1 MEDILFHLLAHNAE
15 TRGVDRQKLESGG
28 LRSSSRA
35 EDVSSLAA
43 LLLKRVAG
51 RDEVSLC
58 RELAELFSYRLMF
71 LLLPEECLFGDPERD
86 KPIIAAH
93 LNALGVNPREDLVRA
108 VKFLVDNFRAK
119 TRREQTKTSI
129 SDVYVRYPKLYDA
142 IIGRQGGRCA
152 VCGKILVYGVNM
164 QLDHVMPWHLG
175 DDPSD
180 GSNWQ
185 FLCDVCNRGKGMLP
199 HYALS
204 ALQANWIRPT
214 IAHSLNED
222 VRYAVLRRDGMCA
235 ITGHRP
241 TETELTVVKRHL
253 SGCWILDNLRV
264 VSIDEA

>member
-1 MEDILFHLLAHNAE
+1 MEDILLHLLAHNAE
-15 TRGVDRQKLESGG
+15 TRGVDRQRLESGG
-28 LRSSSRA
+28 LRSSLRA

-43 LLLKRVAG
+43 LLLRQVAG
-51 RDEVSLC
+51 RDDASLS

-86 KPIIAAH
+86 KPLIAAH
-93 LNALGVNPREDLVRA
+93 LIALGVNPRNDLVRA

-119 TRREQTKTSI
+119 TRREQSKTSI
-129 SDVYVRYPKLYDA
+129 SDVYVKYPRIYDA
-142 IIGRQGGRCA
+142 INTRQGGRCA
-152 VCGKILVYGVNM
+152 VCGTILVYGVNM

-204 ALQANWIRPT
+204 ALQANWIRPSVT
-214 IAHSLNED
+214 HSLKED
-222 VRYAVLRRDGMCA
+222 VRYAALKRDGQCSVS
-235 ITGHRP
+235 GRGP
-241 TETELTVVKRHL
+241 TETELRVVKRHP
-253 SGCWILDNLRV
+253 SGCWVLDNLRV
-264 VSIDEA
+264 VSVDGC

>member
-1 MEDILFHLLAHNAE
+1 MEDILLHLLAHNAE

-28 LRSSSRA
+28 LRSSLRA
-35 EDVSSLAA
+35 EELSSLAA
-43 LLLKRVAG
+43 LLLKQVAG
-51 RDEVSLC
+51 RDEASLC

-71 LLLPEECLFGDPERD
+71 LLLPEECLFGEPDRD
-86 KPIIAAH
+86 KPLIAAH
-93 LNALGVNPREDLVRA
+93 LTALGVEARDDLVRA

-129 SDVYVRYPKLYDA
+129 SDVYVRHPKLYGT
-142 IIGRQGGRCA
+142 IIERQGGRCA
-152 VCGKILVYGVNM
+152 VCGTILIYGVNM

-204 ALQANWIRPT
+204 SLQANWIRPAPT
-214 IAHSLNED
+214 HGLRED
-222 VRYAVLRRDGMCA
+222 VRYAALRRDGMCSVS
-235 ITGHRP
+235 GRRP
-241 TETELTVVKRHL
+241 TETELTVIKKQP

-264 VSIDEA
+264 VSRDIR